1 MPDPVPVDLMSM
13 TLPGSVT
20 SVVKPESVGEAKYT
34 LATPTTDVR
43 FVLSPP

>member
-1 MPDPVPVDLMSM
+1 MPDPLPVDLMSM
-13 TLPGSVT
+13 ALPGSVL
-20 SVVKPESVGEAKYT
+20 KPESVGEAKYT